1 MDVAVV
7 KSLSHVLLFATPWTI
22 AHKALLSIG
31 FSMQEYSGLPFPS
44 PGNLPNPGI
53 NPISPA
59 LAGGFFITETLGKP
73 SLIRQRCTKLKVSSD
88 SLCNELD
95 ATSRGHVVFLLM

>member
-73 SLIRQRCTKLKVSSD
+73 SLIRQRCTKLRCPQTAYAM
-88 SLCNELD
+88 SLMPHHGAMWC
-95 ATSRGHVVFLLM
+95 FC